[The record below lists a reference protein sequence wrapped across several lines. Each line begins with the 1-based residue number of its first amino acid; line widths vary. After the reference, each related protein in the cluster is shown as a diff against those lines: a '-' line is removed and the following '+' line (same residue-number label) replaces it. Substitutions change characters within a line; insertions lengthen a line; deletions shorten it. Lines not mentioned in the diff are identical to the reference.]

1 MLPTKREKRPIM
13 KLSTATEI
21 LKAAGIEDARRE
33 ARLLF
38 SETMPIPLSDL
49 LTADVECDS
58 DRLSEAI
65 ARRAKREPLQYIIG
79 EVDFYR
85 ERYKVT
91 PDCLIPRSDTEI
103 LVDAVIQRL
112 PKGAHFIDL
121 CTGSGCIA
129 LSVLNNTDGTSAMA
143 VDISASALNV
153 AKENANRLSLSDRVA
168 LIEKDVL
175 SEAVKG
181 SFHAIV
187 SNPPYVTKEAY
198 KGLMPEIYFEPDIA
212 FLGGD
217 DGLDFYRGILELY
230 KNSLSDG
237 GFFAFEIGYD
247 QADAIVLLAEK
258 HLLHC
263 EIINDYGG
271 NARVAILNK

>member
-1 MLPTKREKRPIM
+1 M

-21 LKAAGIEDARRE
+21 LKEAGIEDARRE

-38 SETMPIPLSDL
+38 SEIMQIPVSNL
-49 LTADVECDS
+49 LTAEIECCS

-103 LVDAVIQRL
+103 LVDIAVKRL
-112 PKGAHFIDL
+112 PQGASFIDL

-129 LSVLNNTDGTSAMA
+129 LSVLNNTERTSAVA
-143 VDISASALNV
+143 VDISPSALSV
-153 AKENANRLSLSDRVA
+153 AKENAKRLSLSDRVSF
-168 LIEKDVL
+168 LEKDVL

-181 SFHAIV
+181 SFHAII

-198 KGLMPEIYFEPDIA
+198 KELMPEIYFEPDIA

-247 QADAIVLLAEK
+247 QADAILLLAKQHSLE
-258 HLLHC
+258 C